1 MTNVKLGV
9 AAALVA
15 AMAFGCGSG
24 GSTDAPGSATAAS
37 KASGARAP
45 DFAGRDVQGNTVRL
59 SDHLGK
65 DVILLNFW
73 STFCEP
79 CMAEFP
85 HLRRFTAAN
94 KAKGFLT
101 MAITMDG
108 PETVAQVPSF
118 VKRNLLDTEFT
129 VVYDEDSV
137 IASLYNPKKAAPL
150 SVLIDRTGAIR
161 HIHEGYNPG
170 DEEFLQK
177 EIEALVAE
185 PAPGATPAPQS
196 STRSSGS

>member
-1 MTNVKLGV
+1 MRIHIALLAV
-9 AAALVA
+9 ALAGSI
-15 AMAFGCGSG
+15 GCGSSASG
-24 GSTDAPGSATAAS
+24 TDASGNTTPKAA
-37 KASGARAP
+37 GARAP
-45 DFAGRDVQGNTVRL
+45 DFAGRDIQGNTVRL

-65 DVILLNFW
+65 EVILLNFW

-85 HLRRFTAAN
+85 HMRKITAEN
-94 KAKGFLT
+94 KAKGFVT
-101 MAITMDG
+101 VAVSMDG

-118 VKRNLLDTEFT
+118 VKRNQLDTEFV

-150 SVLIDRTGAIR
+150 SVLIDRNGSIR

-185 PAPGATPAPQS
+185 PPAGATAPAPA
-196 STRSSGS
+196 TKPSGS

>member
-1 MTNVKLGV
+1 M
-9 AAALVA
+9 
-15 AMAFGCGSG
+15 MFGCGAS
-24 GSTDAPGSATAAS
+24 GSAEAPSSSTAAS
-37 KASGARAP
+37 KKAAGARAP

-85 HLRRFTAAN
+85 HIRRMTAAN
-94 KAKGFLT
+94 KAKGFVT
-101 MAITMDG
+101 IAVSMDG

-137 IASLYNPKKAAPL
+137 IASLYNPKKSAPL
-150 SVLIDRTGAIR
+150 SVLIDRNGAIR

-170 DEEFLQK
+170 DEEFLEK

-185 PAPGATPAPQS
+185 PAAG
-196 STRSSGS
+196 GS

>member
-1 MTNVKLGV
+1 MQHLVVSCVLGLALAAGSFGCSSGGG
-9 AAALVA
+9 AAAD
-15 AMAFGCGSG
+15 GSG
-24 GSTDAPGSATAAS
+24 TTPKAA
-37 KASGARAP
+37 GARAP
-45 DFAGRDVQGNTVRL
+45 DFAGRDLQGSTVRL

-65 DVILLNFW
+65 EVILLNFW

-85 HLRRFTAAN
+85 HMRRITAEN
-94 KAKGFLT
+94 KAKGFVT
-101 MAITMDG
+101 VAISMDG

-118 VKRNLLDTEFT
+118 VKRNQLDKEFI

-150 SVLIDRTGAIR
+150 SVLIDRNGSIR

-185 PAPGATPAPQS
+185 PGASATPAPAA
-196 STRSSGS
+196 SGS

>member
-1 MTNVKLGV
+1 MQIRQL
-9 AAALVA
+9 LL
-15 AMAFGCGSG
+15 
-24 GSTDAPGSATAAS
+24 AAS
-37 KASGARAP
+37 VLAAVGCTPGTAGNGASTSAKAASGASAP
-45 DFAGRDVQGNTVRL
+45 DFASRDVQGNTVRL

-65 DVILLNFW
+65 DVILINFW

-85 HLRRFTAAN
+85 HIRRITEEN
-94 KAKGFLT
+94 KAKGFVV
-101 MAITMDG
+101 MAVTMDG

-170 DEEFLQK
+170 DEVFLEK
-177 EIEALVAE
+177 EVETLVAE
-185 PAPGATPAPQS
+185 PAPGAAPAAAPAPAA
-196 STRSSGS
+196 SGS